1 MATVVLLKMTSG
13 LFWIL
18 AYGLVIRQ
26 SQRDRVSA
34 VPIFCIWGN
43 ISFELVFALL
53 DPSPQKAV
61 NGIWFLQDVGII
73 YLAWRYRKNSY
84 SAHLAKY
91 FILYSSVFISAFLA
105 LFIYLTYFLL
115 DDFYGAYIAW
125 TLNLTMSAL
134 FIRMWVQRGG
144 NRGQSLGIAFSKL
157 IGSIVISPLV
167 IPFYQSP
174 FLTAVI
180 AVTFILDL
188 VYLCLVWRQ
197 SKVRIKYG
205 ELLPV
210 FPLS

>member
-43 ISFELVFALL
+43 ISFELVFAFL
-53 DPSPQKAV
+53 DPSPQKFV
-61 NGIWFLQDVGII
+61 NGIWFLQDVWII

-91 FILYSSVFISAFLA
+91 FILYSSMFISAFLA
-105 LFIYLTYFLL
+105 LNIYLTYLL
-115 DDFYGAYIAW
+115 NDFYGAYIAW
-125 TLNLTMSAL
+125 SLNLIMSAL
-134 FIRMWVQRGG
+134 FIGMWVQRGG
-144 NRGQSLGIAFSKL
+144 NQGQSLAIAFSKL

-167 IPFYQSP
+167 IPFYQSRY
-174 FLTAVI
+174 LSAVI
-180 AVTFILDL
+180 AVTFVLDL

-205 ELLPV
+205 ELLPIH
-210 FPLS
+210 PLS